1 MTMNRKLPP
10 WLRSKEAKSVTTVGV
25 AWYTEEQWAKVKQN
39 SVDSDRFEDSY
50 DEWVA
55 MAEKARGDMLAVGIV
70 TEKFFISADRLQAWC
85 IAHGKRNDASA
96 RSEYVSEALS
106 RGHAGDA

>member
-10 WLRSKEAKSVTTVGV
+10 WLRQKKVKSGATVGV
-25 AWYTEEQWAKVKQN
+25 TWYTEEEWAKVKRS

-50 DEWVA
+50 SQWVS
-55 MAEKARGDMLAVGIV
+55 MAERARREMLAVGIM
-70 TEKFFISADRLQAWC
+70 TEKVFINSEELQAWC

-106 RGHAGDA
+106 RGHASDA